1 MIRFAEDIGEPAPY
15 DGGHPLAFRPGE
27 EGSDAVPR
35 VLVAEDDPLIRRLLE
50 QTLEKGGYEV
60 VSAPDGLQA
69 IALLETTG
77 GLDVVVTDYS
87 MPGATGLEVV
97 TQARRLDP
105 TLPSIV
111 VTAFRDLD
119 LAMRAMQAGA
129 VGFIPKPFRPEHL
142 LTVVAQA
149 MERRALA
156 TEALRLRL
164 MTPMLERFTMLLSNT
179 LESKDLSTRHHS
191 ERLARI
197 AERVGVRLG
206 LEEPQRSWLR
216 LGASL
221 HDIGKVGVPEALLR
235 KPEAL
240 SAEERET
247 MRSHPRIGAA
257 ILADIAAWEEV
268 RLIVLHHHEHWDG
281 GGYPDGLRGTA
292 IPLGS
297 RVVGVVDAFD
307 VMRSGRVYSPARP
320 TVDAVA
326 ELRRERGRQFD
337 PDVVDAFFDLL
348 AAEPSLFADYERLA
362 ESPPASDQLAA
373 GATPEGAAGD

>member
-1 MIRFAEDIGEPAPY
+1 M
-15 DGGHPLAFRPGE
+15 
-27 EGSDAVPR
+27 PR
-35 VLVAEDDPLIRRLLE
+35 VLVADDDALIRRLLE

-60 VSAPDGLQA
+60 VAANDGLEA
-69 IALLETTG
+69 IALLGTTAS
-77 GLDVVVTDYS
+77 LDVVVTDYS

-105 TLPSIV
+105 TLPSII

-119 LAMRAMQAGA
+119 LAMQAMQAGA
-129 VGFIPKPFRPEHL
+129 TGFIPKPFRPEHL
-142 LTVVAQA
+142 LTIVAQA

-156 TEALRLRL
+156 TEAFRLRV

-191 ERLARI
+191 ERLAGI

-221 HDIGKVGVPEALLR
+221 HDIGKVGVPETLLR
-235 KPEAL
+235 KPDVL

-281 GGYPDGLRGTA
+281 GGYPDGLRGAA

-297 RVVGVVDAFD
+297 RIVGVVDAFD
-307 VMRSGRVYSPARP
+307 VMRSGRVYSPARSA
-320 TVDAVA
+320 TEAIA

-337 PDVVDAFFDLL
+337 PEVVDAFLELL
-348 AAEPSLFADYERLA
+348 DAEPALFADYERLA
-362 ESPPASDQLAA
+362 EPPPAWGALAA
-373 GATPEGAAGD
+373 EVAGELAEGD

>member
-1 MIRFAEDIGEPAPY
+1 
-15 DGGHPLAFRPGE
+15 L
-27 EGSDAVPR
+27 PR
-35 VLVAEDDPLIRRLLE
+35 VLVADDDALIRRLLE
-50 QTLEKGGYEV
+50 QTLAQAGYEV
-60 VSAPDGLQA
+60 VAAQDGLEA
-69 IALLETTG
+69 MARLETTA

-87 MPGATGLEVV
+87 MPGASGLDVV

-119 LAMRAMQAGA
+119 LAMQAMQAGA
-129 VGFIPKPFRPEHL
+129 IGFIPKPFRPEHL

-156 TEALRLRL
+156 TEAFRLRL

-191 ERLARI
+191 ERLARL
-197 AERVGVRLG
+197 AERVGVLLG
-206 LEEPQRSWLR
+206 LDEPQRSWLR

-235 KPEAL
+235 KPAAL
-240 SAEERET
+240 SAKEREV
-247 MRSHPRIGAA
+247 MRTHPRIGAS
-257 ILADIAAWEEV
+257 ILADIAAWDEV
-268 RLIVLHHHEHWDG
+268 RLIVFHHHEHWDG
-281 GGYPDGLRGTA
+281 GGYPDGLRGAA

-297 RVVGVVDAFD
+297 RIVGVVDAFD
-307 VMRSGRVYSPARP
+307 VMRSGRVYAPARSQEE
-320 TVDAVA
+320 AVE

-337 PDVVDAFFDLL
+337 PEVVDLFMELL
-348 AAEPSLFADYERLA
+348 GAEPVLFADYDRLGA
-362 ESPPASDQLAA
+362 PPPAWGGVGEVAA
-373 GATPEGAAGD
+373 DRTAEG